1 MSEIWAHYL
10 SNNLWILFPL
20 RALHFEQADDVGSD
34 NYRWLLPMQGELDI
48 PSIVPGLCP

>member
-34 NYRWLLPMQGELDI
+34 NYRWLLPIQGELDI